1 MSFNRKRAQWIDRF
15 AAHRCKLYAGHQ
27 PYCMRPSRLPLLAY
41 APALYPLAEARE
53 TAILLVH
60 LDSNDVSVP
69 YSAII
74 SSLTLKSR
82 I

>member
-15 AAHRCKLYAGHQ
+15 AAHRCQLYAGQ
-27 PYCMRPSRLPLLAY
+27 PCCMRPSRLPLLAY
-41 APALYPLAEARE
+41 APAFYPLNEARE
-53 TAILLVH
+53 TAILVD